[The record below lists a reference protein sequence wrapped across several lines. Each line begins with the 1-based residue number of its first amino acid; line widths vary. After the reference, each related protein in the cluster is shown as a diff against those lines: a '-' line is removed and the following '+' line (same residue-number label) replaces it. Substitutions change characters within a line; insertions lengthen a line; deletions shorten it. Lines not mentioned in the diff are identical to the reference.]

1 MLYYLSVFMGIK
13 LNFDSSF
20 ILEKQFNGQLRGY
33 DAYEV
38 DKFLDLIIKD
48 YKIIESN
55 HLIEKEELDQL
66 KNQIAELEKKCS
78 NLEIEINKYRTKL
91 GKIKDSNVV
100 NSENLELVKK
110 ITALENFI
118 YSHGFDPR
126 RIK

>member
-1 MLYYLSVFMGIK
+1 MAIK

-20 ILEKQFNGQLRGY
+20 ILEKQFDGQLRGY
-33 DAYEV
+33 DAYQV

-48 YKIIESN
+48 YKTIEAN
-55 HLIEKEELDQL
+55 HLMEKEELDSL
-66 KNQIAELEKKCS
+66 KAELEEYK
-78 NLEIEINKYRTKL
+78 NKL
-91 GKIKDSNVV
+91 GNIKDSNVV

-118 YSHGFDPR
+118 YSHGFDPT

>member
-1 MLYYLSVFMGIK
+1 MGIK

-66 KNQIAELEKKCS
+66 KYQIAELEKKCY
-78 NLEIEINKYRTKL
+78 NLEIEIN
-91 GKIKDSNVV
+91 
-100 NSENLELVKK
+100 
-110 ITALENFI
+110 
-118 YSHGFDPR
+118 
-126 RIK
+126 

>member
-1 MLYYLSVFMGIK
+1 MAIK

-20 ILEKQFNGQLRGY
+20 ILEKQFDGQLRGY
-33 DAYEV
+33 DAYQV

-48 YKIIESN
+48 YKTIEAN
-55 HLIEKEELDQL
+55 HLMEKEELDSL
-66 KNQIAELEKKCS
+66 KAELEEYKNKCA
-78 NLEIEINKYRTKL
+78 NLEIELGKYKNKL
-91 GKIKDSNVV
+91 GNIKDSNVV

-118 YSHGFDPR
+118 YSHGFDPT